1 MTKNLCICWYA
12 HSRSVALARL
22 LQQKGESA
30 VAIGVGTSGDAI
42 NVLAPWADRIFVL
55 ETAYKE
61 FVPAEYH
68 DKVVIFDVGPDR
80 WVNPY
85 SQELRDILE
94 GMYQKFIEDD
104 K

>member
-22 LQQKGESA
+22 LQSKGESA

-55 ETAYKE
+55 ETAYKD
-61 FVPAEYH
+61 FVPQEYH
-68 DKVVIFDVGPDR
+68 DKVVIFDVGPDV
-80 WVNPY
+80 WSNPY
-85 SQELRDILE
+85 NMELRGILE
-94 GMYQKFIEDD
+94 EMYQKLLQDEI
-104 K
+104 